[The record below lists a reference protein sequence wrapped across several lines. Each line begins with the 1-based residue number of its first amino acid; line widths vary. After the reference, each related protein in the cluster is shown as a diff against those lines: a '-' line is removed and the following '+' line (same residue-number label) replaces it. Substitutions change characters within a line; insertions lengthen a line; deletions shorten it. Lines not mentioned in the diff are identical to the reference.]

1 MLLFLWAFQ
10 ENYPFLV
17 WRVELLLLLDLCW
30 GISNGINAFLNN
42 AEYNL
47 SSRKSFLFIG
57 NNSRF
62 VKLLSH
68 LTTRIIYCLLSDL
81 TLALQNYADSDSLQ
95 QISKK
100 VFQLN
105 LLHNCTISLFLLK
118 LDSAAQFFS
127 IYAYEHLKLVVR
139 YE

>member
-1 MLLFLWAFQ
+1 MLEKNNVTTASIFVSISRKL
-10 ENYPFLV
+10 PFFGLKSGP
-17 WRVELLLLLDLCW
+17 LLLLDLCW
-30 GISNGINAFLNN
+30 GISYGINAFLNN

-68 LTTRIIYCLLSDL
+68 LITRIIYCLLSDL

-95 QISKK
+95 QISRK
-100 VFQLN
+100 VFQ
-105 LLHNCTISLFLLK
+105 
-118 LDSAAQFFS
+118 
-127 IYAYEHLKLVVR
+127 
-139 YE
+139 